1 MSNESILLPCT
12 DRIKKFRSSRFFMN
26 MNDQPECTLVN
37 QLQET
42 LIIERVVVIKI
53 YLGTNSE
60 VLEVTKGGVI
70 D

>member
-1 MSNESILLPCT
+1 
-12 DRIKKFRSSRFFMN
+12 

-37 QLQET
+37 ELQET